1 MLVTYIVSLLVGIVV
16 GIITFIFGSGLIF
29 INNVIFKLFPYNLI
43 LLPIVAFLTVYLSN
57 MRKSELSGSMNK
69 VFRAAK
75 KDKSLSILIIPYQI
89 LTTWLAHLSGASVG
103 REGVAVQLGAVAGNM
118 SKQYAPTVDSKYMT
132 KLGMAAGFAGLF
144 GTPLA
149 ATVFCFEVL
158 KDRLK
163 ILDIFPILL
172 ATLTANFVTSV
183 FGLHHFKFHV
193 EFQMLSI
200 RELILLVFCIVCF
213 LIVGQLFAY
222 LLNSGRNL
230 VSSIKIKAMIKIVA
244 FSIVGA
250 LLLYFIGNG
259 RYMSLGTNII
269 DQAFND
275 PAKILY
281 LDFFF
286 KSILTIGFVSFGFQG
301 GEVTPLFTIGS
312 SLGVALAS
320 LLNLPT
326 ATVGA
331 LGYGLVFGVSANV
344 VLASSVMIIEVFGI
358 GMIPYVLLALLVIK
372 GVKFDKY
379 TIYPYVK

>member
-1 MLVTYIVSLLVGIVV
+1 MLVMYIVSLIIGIIVGIV
-16 GIITFIFGSGLIF
+16 TFIFGTGLVL
-29 INNVIFKLFPYNLI
+29 INDAIFKLFPYNLI

-57 MRKSELSGSMNK
+57 MRKNELTGSMKK
-69 VFRAAK
+69 VFNSTQDESK
-75 KDKSLSILIIPYQI
+75 LSILIIPYQI

-103 REGVAVQLGAVAGNM
+103 REGVAVQLGAVVGNL
-118 SKQYAPTVDSKYMT
+118 SNSYVPTVDLKYMT

-158 KDRLK
+158 RDKLK
-163 ILDIFPILL
+163 ILDVFPILL

-183 FGLHHFKFHV
+183 LGLHHFKFDV
-193 EFQMLSI
+193 EFQMLTV
-200 RELILLVFCIVCF
+200 REWILLAFCVVCF

-222 LLNSGRNL
+222 VLNLGRSL
-230 VSSIKIKAMIKIVA
+230 VGSIKFKPIIKITV
-244 FSIVGA
+244 FSIIGA
-250 LLLYFIGNG
+250 LLLYYIGNG

-275 PAKILY
+275 PDQILY

-286 KSILTIGFVSFGFQG
+286 KSILTISFVSFGFQG

-320 LLNLPT
+320 LLSLPT
-326 ATVGA
+326 AIVGA

-344 VLASSVMIIEVFGI
+344 VLASCVMIVEVFGL
-358 GMIPYVLLALLVIK
+358 GMVPYVLIGLLVVK
-372 GVKFDKY
+372 GVKFDKN
-379 TIYPYVK
+379 TIYPYMK